1 MDVGADCTAADL
13 LNYPDTVVRINYF
26 VAYLEVQLTIHK
38 HPGWDSAGERQT
50 KNIISFLMIF
60 SNIHG
65 LLGQAEQKIIQ
76 LCNVYAGLTYSHGKV
91 YNYGFTASPN
101 SRKEYSSIGHA

>member
-1 MDVGADCTAADL
+1 
-13 LNYPDTVVRINYF
+13 
-26 VAYLEVQLTIHK
+26 
-38 HPGWDSAGERQT
+38 
-50 KNIISFLMIF
+50 MIF